1 MIDIQTLLGQ
11 GNPPLVGIDIST
23 SSVRLVELTQSKGD
37 IRLERYA
44 SEPLPR
50 GAVVDGN
57 IENMDQVVEAV
68 RRVWKKSGTR
78 AKHAALGM
86 PPASVITKK
95 IILPAGMS
103 EDQLEVQVE
112 SEASQYIPFA
122 LDEVS
127 LDFDV
132 IGPAANSP
140 EDIEVML
147 AASRRE
153 KVEDRVAI
161 AEASG
166 LKATVMDIESYAA
179 RAALDRVTAQLPE
192 AGAGQVVA
200 LFQVGAQVTHISV
213 MLDGVT
219 VYEREQPFG
228 GNALTQDIVRSY
240 GMAFDEAESRK
251 KSGDLPDN
259 YAADL
264 LAPFLESAALEV
276 TRAIQF
282 FYTSTPYTKVDQLFL
297 AGGCA
302 AARPAGTGGQPHQD
316 LQRRHLAVQG
326 HAAGALGARI
336 ATAQRRAGL
345 PGRLRPGLAEVRL
358 MIRINLLP
366 HREEKR
372 KQKKAAFFALLA
384 LGAIVGV
391 GVVLLVGGYNAR
403 AISIQN
409 ERNQVIK
416 TAITGLDTKIA
427 EIATLKQEIEALKA
441 RQQAVEDLQGDRNQP
456 VYLMDELVKQTPPGV
471 YLKVS
476 SRRARRC
483 RCSAMRSRRSGCP
496 NSCATWPVCRRGWSG
511 RT

>member
-1 MIDIQTLLGQ
+1 MIDIKALLGQ
-11 GNPPLVGIDIST
+11 GNAPLVGIDIST
-23 SSVRLVELTQSKGD
+23 SSVRLVELTQGKGE

-44 SEPLPR
+44 AEPLPR

-78 AKHAALGM
+78 AKLAALGM

-200 LFQVGAQVTHISV
+200 LFQIGAQVTHISV

-259 YAADL
+259 YGADL

-302 AARPAGTGGQPHQD
+302 
-316 LQRRHLAVQG
+316 L
-326 HAAGALGARI
+326 
-336 ATAQRRAGL
+336 L
-345 PGRLRPGLAEVRL
+345 PGLLELVASRTKISSAVISPFKGMQLAPSVRESQLRTDAPAYLVACGLAL
-358 MIRINLLP
+358 
-366 HREEKR
+366 
-372 KQKKAAFFALLA
+372 
-384 LGAIVGV
+384 
-391 GVVLLVGGYNAR
+391 
-403 AISIQN
+403 
-409 ERNQVIK
+409 
-416 TAITGLDTKIA
+416 
-427 EIATLKQEIEALKA
+427 
-441 RQQAVEDLQGDRNQP
+441 
-456 VYLMDELVKQTPPGV
+456 
-471 YLKVS
+471 
-476 SRRARRC
+476 RRF
-483 RCSAMRSRRSGCP
+483 G
-496 NSCATWPVCRRGWSG
+496 
-511 RT
+511 

>member
-1 MIDIQTLLGQ
+1 MIDIKTLLGQ

-23 SSVRLVELTQSKGD
+23 SSVRLVELSQGAKEE

-44 SEPLPR
+44 AEPLPR

-68 RRVWKKSGTR
+68 RRVWKKSGSR
-78 AKHAALGM
+78 AKHVALGM

-132 IGPAANSP
+132 IGPAASSP

-179 RAALDRVTAQLPE
+179 RAALDRVTAQLPQ
-192 AGAGQVVA
+192 AGAGQIVA
-200 LFQVGAQVTHISV
+200 LFQIGAQVTHISV

-251 KSGDLPDN
+251 KSGELPDN
-259 YAADL
+259 YQSEL
-264 LAPFLESAALEV
+264 LQPFLESAALEV

-282 FYTSTPYTKVDQLFL
+282 FFTSTPYTRVDQLFL

-302 AARPAGTGGQPHQD
+302 
-316 LQRRHLAVQG
+316 L
-326 HAAGALGARI
+326 I
-336 ATAQRRAGL
+336 
-345 PGRLRPGLAEVRL
+345 PGLLDIIASRTKISTAVISPFKGMQLGSGVRESQL
-358 MIRINLLP
+358 RADAPAYLV
-366 HREEKR
+366 
-372 KQKKAAFFALLA
+372 ACGLA
-384 LGAIVGV
+384 L
-391 GVVLLVGGYNAR
+391 
-403 AISIQN
+403 
-409 ERNQVIK
+409 
-416 TAITGLDTKIA
+416 
-427 EIATLKQEIEALKA
+427 
-441 RQQAVEDLQGDRNQP
+441 
-456 VYLMDELVKQTPPGV
+456 
-471 YLKVS
+471 
-476 SRRARRC
+476 RRF
-483 RCSAMRSRRSGCP
+483 G
-496 NSCATWPVCRRGWSG
+496 
-511 RT
+511 